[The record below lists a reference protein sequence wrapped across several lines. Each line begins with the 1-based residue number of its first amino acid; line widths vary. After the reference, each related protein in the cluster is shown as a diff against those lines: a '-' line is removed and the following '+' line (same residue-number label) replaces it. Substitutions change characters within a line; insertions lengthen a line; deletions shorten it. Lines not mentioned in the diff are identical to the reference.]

1 MNIEYIVLLV
11 ATIFLVLVNA
21 FIIKKVEDLIQQ
33 NDNLREMLDAY
44 EKHETDSQTS
54 KEETQAPF

>member
-1 MNIEYIVLLV
+1 MNIEYIVLLA

-21 FIIKKVEDLIQQ
+21 LVIKKVEDLIQQ
-33 NDNLREMLDAY
+33 NDNLRDMLNAC

-54 KEETQAPF
+54 EEETQAPF